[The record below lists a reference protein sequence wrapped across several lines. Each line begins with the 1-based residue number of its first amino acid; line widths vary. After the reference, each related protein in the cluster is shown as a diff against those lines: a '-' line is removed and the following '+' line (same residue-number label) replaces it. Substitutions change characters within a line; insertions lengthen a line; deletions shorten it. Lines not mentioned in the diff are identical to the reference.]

1 MSLKNKKI
9 LIVVGG
15 GISAYKALDL
25 IRLLKKNNVDIK
37 TILTKSGK
45 EFVTPLSI
53 TTLTRNK
60 TFEDIFDKNSEAE
73 IDHIA
78 LSRWADLIIVL
89 PTTANFMTKLSIGKA
104 EDLAT
109 TVLLASNK
117 DILLV
122 PAMNV
127 RMWLHKATQRNLKI
141 LQDYGYD
148 FIGPEKGEMACGEYG
163 EGKMSSPR
171 QIYSYLKNYFNQKNL
186 VKKKNFKALVTTG
199 PTREYLDPVRYISN
213 ESSGKQGYEVALALK
228 KLGIK
233 TKLIAGPSNLISSK
247 DLKIKKII
255 SAKEMMNE
263 VKKSLPV
270 DIAVC
275 AAAVSDFK
283 PINKNKNKIK
293 KNTPN
298 IDNIRLEKNPDILD
312 YLSKNN
318 KARPKIVV
326 GFSAETENVI
336 QNSKIKIKEKY
347 CDLIIAN
354 DVSKKDSG
362 FNSEY
367 NKVSIIDRE
376 GKIKSIPK
384 NKKSYIANTIAKIIL
399 DKLLMNDKN
408 IN

>member
-1 MSLKNKKI
+1 MSLKEKKI
-9 LIVVGG
+9 LIIIGG

-25 IRLLKKNNVDIK
+25 IRLLKKNYADVK
-37 TILTKSGK
+37 AILTKSGK

-53 TTLTRNK
+53 TTLTKNK

-78 LSRWADLIIVL
+78 LSRWADLIVVL

-109 TVLLASNK
+109 TVLLASNR

-127 RMWLHKATQRNLKI
+127 RMWLHKATQNNLKI
-141 LQDYGYD
+141 LQDYGYL

-171 QIYSYLKNYFNQKNL
+171 QIFSFLKNYFFEKNL
-186 VKKKNFKALVTTG
+186 VKNKNLKALVTTG

-233 TKLIAGPSNLISSK
+233 TKLIAGPSNFISSR

-255 SAKEMMNE
+255 SAKQMMNE

-270 DIAVC
+270 DVAVC
-275 AAAVSDFK
+275 AAAVSDFR
-283 PINKNKNKIK
+283 PINKSKNKIK
-293 KNTPN
+293 KNQAN
-298 IDNIRLEKNPDILD
+298 LSSIQLEKNPDILD

-318 KARPKIVV
+318 KARPKVVV

-347 CDLIIAN
+347 CDLIIVN

-362 FNSEY
+362 FNSDY
-367 NKVSIIDRE
+367 NRVSIIDKK
-376 GKIKSIPK
+376 GKIKSIPR
-384 NKKSYIANTIAKIIL
+384 NKKSFIASTIAKIIL
-399 DKLLMNDKN
+399 DKLLINDKN

>member
-9 LIVVGG
+9 LIIVGG

-53 TTLTRNK
+53 TTLTKNK

-255 SAKEMMNE
+255 SAKEMMGE

>member
-53 TTLTRNK
+53 TTLTKNK

-117 DILLV
+117 DVLLV

-141 LQDYGYD
+141 LQDYGYH

-171 QIYSYLKNYFNQKNL
+171 QIYSYLKNYFDQKNL
-186 VKKKNFKALVTTG
+186 VKNKNFKALVTTG

-233 TKLIAGPSNLISSK
+233 TKLIAGPSNLVVSK

-293 KNTPN
+293 KNTSS
-298 IDNIRLEKNPDILD
+298 IDSIRLEKNPDILD

-326 GFSAETENVI
+326 GFSAETENII
-336 QNSKIKIKEKY
+336 QNSKTKIKEKY

-367 NKVSIIDRE
+367 NKVSIIDKK

>member
-9 LIVVGG
+9 LIIVGG
-15 GISAYKALDL
+15 GISAYKSLDL
-25 IRLLKKNNVDIK
+25 IRLLKKNSAQIK

-45 EFVTPLSI
+45 EFVTALS
-53 TTLTRNK
+53 LTSLTK
-60 TFEDIFDKNSEAE
+60 SKVYEDIFDKNDEAE

-78 LSRWADLIIVL
+78 LSRWADLAIVL

-109 TVLLASNK
+109 TVILASNK

-127 RMWLHKATQRNLKI
+127 RMWLHKATQKNCSILK
-141 LQDYGYD
+141 DYGYK

-171 QIYSYLKNYFNQKNL
+171 QILIYLKNYFENKDI
-186 VKKKNFKALVTTG
+186 VKEKNFSALVTTG
-199 PTREYLDPVRYISN
+199 PTKEYLDPVRYISN
-213 ESSGKQGYEVALALK
+213 ESSGKQGYELALALN

-233 TKLIAGPSNLISSK
+233 TTLVAGPSNLNFSK
-247 DLKIKKII
+247 DLKVKKVV
-255 SAKEMMNE
+255 SAKEMFNE
-263 VKKSLPV
+263 VKNLLPV
-270 DIAVC
+270 DIAIC
-275 AAAVSDFK
+275 AAAVADFTPVK
-283 PINKNKNKIK
+283 KSKQKIK
-293 KNTPN
+293 KDQKSLNTVK
-298 IDNIRLEKNPDILD
+298 LEKNPDILD
-312 YLSKNN
+312 FLSKNN
-318 KARPKIVV
+318 KSRPRVVV

-336 QNSKIKIKEKY
+336 KNSKIKIKNKY

-354 DVSKKDSG
+354 DVSKSDIG
-362 FNSEY
+362 FNSDY
-367 NKVSIIDRE
+367 NKVSIIHKNGE
-376 GKIKSIPK
+376 IKTLQK
-384 NKKSYIANTIAKIIL
+384 NKKSYVANIIAKIVL

>member
-9 LIVVGG
+9 LLIIGG

-25 IRLLKKNNVDIK
+25 IRLLKKNNTNVK
-37 TILTKSGK
+37 TILTKSGR
-45 EFVTPLSI
+45 EFVTPLSV
-53 TTLTRNK
+53 TALTKSK
-60 TFEDIFDKNSEAE
+60 TFEDIFDNNSEAE

-78 LSRWADLIIVL
+78 LSRWADLIVVL

-117 DILLV
+117 DVILV

-127 RMWLHKATQRNLKI
+127 RMWLHKATQKNLKI
-141 LQDYGYD
+141 LQDYGYH
-148 FIGPEKGEMACGEYG
+148 FIGPEKGEMACGEFG
-163 EGKMSSPR
+163 DGKMSSPR
-171 QIYSYLKNYFNQKNL
+171 QIYLYLKNYFYKKNL
-186 VKKKNFKALVTTG
+186 VKDKNFTAIVTTG

-213 ESSGKQGYEVALALK
+213 ESSGKQGYEVALALN

-233 TKLIAGPSNLISSK
+233 TKLILGPSNLVGFK
-247 DLKIKKII
+247 DLTIKNIT
-255 SAKEMMNE
+255 SAIEMMNE

-275 AAAVSDFK
+275 AAAVSDFRPK
-283 PINKNKNKIK
+283 NKSKNKIK
-293 KNTPN
+293 KNN
-298 IDNIRLEKNPDILD
+298 KNLSKIDLEKNDDILEF
-312 YLSKNN
+312 LSKNN
-318 KARPKIVV
+318 KTRPKIVV

-336 QNSKIKIKEKY
+336 SNSRIKIKEKY

-354 DVSKKDSG
+354 DVSKKDVG
-362 FNSEY
+362 FNSDY
-367 NKVSIIDRE
+367 NKVSIIDKA
-376 GKIKSIPK
+376 GKVKSIPK
-384 NKKSYIANTIAKIIL
+384 NKKSFIAASIAKIIL

>member
-9 LIVVGG
+9 LIVIGG

-25 IRLLKKNNVDIK
+25 IRLLKKNNVNVK

-53 TTLTRNK
+53 TTLTKNK

-275 AAAVSDFK
+275 AAAVADFK

-298 IDNIRLEKNPDILD
+298 IDNIKLEKNPDILD

-318 KARPKIVV
+318 EARPKIVV

-354 DVSKKDSG
+354 DVSKKDLG

-367 NKVSIIDRE
+367 NEVSIIDKKGR
-376 GKIKSIPK
+376 IKSIQRS
-384 NKKSYIANTIAKIIL
+384 KKSYIANAIAKIIL
-399 DKLLMNDKN
+399 DKLLTNDKN

>member
-15 GISAYKALDL
+15 GISAYKSLDL
-25 IRLLKKNNVDIK
+25 IRLLKKNNVDVK

-53 TTLTRNK
+53 TTLTKNK

-73 IDHIA
+73 IDHIS

-89 PTTANFMTKLSIGKA
+89 PTTANFMTKLSLGKA
-104 EDLAT
+104 EDLAS

-141 LQDYGYD
+141 LQDYGYN

-171 QIYSYLKNYFNQKNL
+171 QIYSYLQNYFYEKNL
-186 VKKKNFKALVTTG
+186 VKSKNFKALVTTG

-233 TKLIAGPSNLISSK
+233 TKLIAGPSNLLSSK
-247 DLKIKKII
+247 DLKIKKIV
-255 SAKEMMNE
+255 SAKQMMNE

-283 PINKNKNKIK
+283 PINKSKNKIK
-293 KNTPN
+293 KNISN
-298 IDNIRLEKNPDILD
+298 IDNIKLEKNPDILN

-362 FNSEY
+362 FNSDY
-367 NKVSIIDRE
+367 NAVSIIDNK
-376 GKIKSIPK
+376 GKVKFIPK

>member
-25 IRLLKKNNVDIK
+25 IRLLKKNNVDVK

-53 TTLTRNK
+53 TTLTKNK

-78 LSRWADLIIVL
+78 LSRWADLVIVL

-141 LQDYGYD
+141 LQDYGYH

-171 QIYSYLKNYFNQKNL
+171 QIYSYLKNYFNQKDL
-186 VKKKNFKALVTTG
+186 VKNKNFKALVTTG

-213 ESSGKQGYEVALALK
+213 ESSGKQGYEVSLALK

-233 TKLIAGPSNLISSK
+233 TKLIAGPSNLISTK

-255 SAKEMMNE
+255 SAKDMMNE

-275 AAAVSDFK
+275 AAAVADFK
-283 PINKNKNKIK
+283 PINKSKSKIK
-293 KNTPN
+293 KNMSN

-318 KARPKIVV
+318 IARPKIVV

-367 NKVSIIDRE
+367 NKVSIIDNKGR
-376 GKIKSIPK
+376 IKSIPK